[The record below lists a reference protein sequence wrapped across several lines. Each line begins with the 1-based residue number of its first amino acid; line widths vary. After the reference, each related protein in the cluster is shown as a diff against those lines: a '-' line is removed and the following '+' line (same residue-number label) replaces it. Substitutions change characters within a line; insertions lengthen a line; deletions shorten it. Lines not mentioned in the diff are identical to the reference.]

1 MAGKAKAARAATHA
15 LLALGSVLMVFPFVW
30 MLFTSLKSP
39 SEILQVPPTFFPR
52 RIDPGNY
59 QAVLSIQMFSR
70 YILNSF
76 IISAISVASV
86 LLSSMVA
93 GYTFAKFKFPLRNLL
108 FTVIL
113 ATAIMPFEVYMVSI
127 YLTIR
132 SLHLFDTYL
141 GIAFPIL
148 IMSFGIFFIRQ
159 FALSVPDELLDAAR
173 IDGASEPWIL
183 LRVAVPLCVSP
194 LLALAIFTFTDAWGF
209 FIWPLVVI
217 NSKEMFTVD
226 LGLNIFHRKFYVN
239 HGPVAAGAVVAIL
252 PLLVVF
258 AVLRRRFME
267 GIALTG
273 IKA

>member
-1 MAGKAKAARAATHA
+1 
-15 LLALGSVLMVFPFVW
+15 
-30 MLFTSLKSP
+30 
-39 SEILQVPPTFFPR
+39 
-52 RIDPGNY
+52 
-59 QAVLSIQMFSR
+59 
-70 YILNSF
+70 
-76 IISAISVASV
+76 
-86 LLSSMVA
+86 
-93 GYTFAKFKFPLRNLL
+93 
-108 FTVIL
+108 
-113 ATAIMPFEVYMVSI
+113 MVSI
-127 YLTIR
+127 YLTVR

-252 PLLVVF
+252 PLMLVF